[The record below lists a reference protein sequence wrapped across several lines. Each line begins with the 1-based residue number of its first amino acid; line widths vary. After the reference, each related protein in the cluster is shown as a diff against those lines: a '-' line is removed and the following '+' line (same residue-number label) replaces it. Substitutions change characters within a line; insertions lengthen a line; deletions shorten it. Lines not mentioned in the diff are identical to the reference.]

1 MTSISFRASAR
12 TIDHLGKGQI
22 ADTPTAVSEL
32 WKNSYD
38 AYARNV
44 ALHTFDGPIQCAA
57 IIDNGCGM
65 TLSQI
70 INSWLVIGTNSKTK
84 KVALPEVDR
93 FGLNLRMTQGE
104 KGIGRLS
111 AAFLAPVSFLVTKKI
126 SGKFSA
132 VLIDWRL
139 FENPYLSLR
148 DINVPYTEFQD
159 ISDLKSICS
168 KLLTELKGNLFL
180 DAPLLTEDEI
190 DRKQVILDELE
201 KNETSKYKDIV
212 SRKLEIQASRIRY
225 AWNLLS
231 KDEKE
236 INEDIETTEEQIE
249 SFCCEYKFDDRC
261 AHTWKEFLKESE
273 LLDGS
278 SHGTGLFL
286 LDVNRE
292 LSLLT
297 NRGDRSVDNFELVSI
312 RESLTDTLK
321 AFTDPFDKSA
331 YCFTYE
337 IKAFAED
344 WAETTLLNDFDEFGY
359 EIFQLLEHRV
369 EGTIDEK
376 GWFKGTVVAWGQD
389 LGELTYPP
397 SISFENGTS
406 KVGKFD
412 IKLGA
417 FEQKGLSTLDDKTNE
432 FVDKRSDGDHGIL
445 IFRDGLRVLPYGRTD
460 YDFFDIEARRGTNA
474 GRYFWANRRT
484 FGQISLNQVD
494 NILLKDKAGREG
506 FIKNQAARELKELV
520 IDHLINF
527 ADKHFGGKSDERKI
541 RLEIFNKE
549 KTIRKEAQKKA
560 NKQTQTSF
568 KESITN
574 KKPKLDE
581 KLIEAKKLY
590 KELEQGLDGSLQKLE
605 QLILLTND
613 LESIRGELKT
623 PTKPSKLTDK
633 MESSYREYRDLYN
646 EFSELMRV
654 SQEKINHF
662 EVSLSNKSPIKTA
675 KKHFDSKQSLLNKQV
690 SKYEKLVLSKLDKLN
705 IRWQRDASD
714 DRGKFHEEAISILES
729 VSDVDSLESHLNTLE
744 SIYINLADNHTV
756 KYESLLRALDRLD
769 NGVNLDA
776 AFSMAEEEKVYFEHK
791 AKQLQSLAQLG
802 ISVEVMGHEIEQQ
815 DQLVTR
821 GLNSLPSEI
830 RAHPGYKTAY
840 NAHKQLTSQIRFLS
854 PLKLS
859 GYQARQDIDGTMIES
874 HIKQFFRDRFERQRV
889 EFIVSNSF
897 KNIQI
902 RDLPSRIY
910 PVFVNLVNNA
920 MYWVCLSEVRT
931 IKIDVIDGL
940 VVIGNTGPAI
950 DEDDI
955 SRLFE
960 LFYSRRTN
968 GHGVGLYLCKENLAI
983 AQHKI
988 WYAEL
993 ADQQLFKTGANF
1005 VMEFNGM
1012 EYKG

>member
-190 DRKQVILDELE
+190 DRKQAILDELE

-236 INEDIETTEEQIE
+236 INEDIDTTEEQIE

-369 EGTIDEK
+369 EAQLMK
-376 GWFKGTVVAWGQD
+376 
-389 LGELTYPP
+389 
-397 SISFENGTS
+397 
-406 KVGKFD
+406 KVG
-412 IKLGA
+412 
-417 FEQKGLSTLDDKTNE
+417 
-432 FVDKRSDGDHGIL
+432 
-445 IFRDGLRVLPYGRTD
+445 
-460 YDFFDIEARRGTNA
+460 
-474 GRYFWANRRT
+474 
-484 FGQISLNQVD
+484 
-494 NILLKDKAGREG
+494 LKV
-506 FIKNQAARELKELV
+506 Q
-520 IDHLINF
+520 
-527 ADKHFGGKSDERKI
+527 
-541 RLEIFNKE
+541 
-549 KTIRKEAQKKA
+549 
-560 NKQTQTSF
+560 
-568 KESITN
+568 
-574 KKPKLDE
+574 
-581 KLIEAKKLY
+581 
-590 KELEQGLDGSLQKLE
+590 
-605 QLILLTND
+605 
-613 LESIRGELKT
+613 
-623 PTKPSKLTDK
+623 
-633 MESSYREYRDLYN
+633 
-646 EFSELMRV
+646 
-654 SQEKINHF
+654 
-662 EVSLSNKSPIKTA
+662 
-675 KKHFDSKQSLLNKQV
+675 
-690 SKYEKLVLSKLDKLN
+690 
-705 IRWQRDASD
+705 
-714 DRGKFHEEAISILES
+714 
-729 VSDVDSLESHLNTLE
+729 
-744 SIYINLADNHTV
+744 
-756 KYESLLRALDRLD
+756 
-769 NGVNLDA
+769 
-776 AFSMAEEEKVYFEHK
+776 
-791 AKQLQSLAQLG
+791 
-802 ISVEVMGHEIEQQ
+802 
-815 DQLVTR
+815 
-821 GLNSLPSEI
+821 
-830 RAHPGYKTAY
+830 
-840 NAHKQLTSQIRFLS
+840 
-854 PLKLS
+854 
-859 GYQARQDIDGTMIES
+859 
-874 HIKQFFRDRFERQRV
+874 
-889 EFIVSNSF
+889 
-897 KNIQI
+897 
-902 RDLPSRIY
+902 
-910 PVFVNLVNNA
+910 
-920 MYWVCLSEVRT
+920 
-931 IKIDVIDGL
+931 
-940 VVIGNTGPAI
+940 
-950 DEDDI
+950 
-955 SRLFE
+955 
-960 LFYSRRTN
+960 
-968 GHGVGLYLCKENLAI
+968 
-983 AQHKI
+983 
-988 WYAEL
+988 
-993 ADQQLFKTGANF
+993 
-1005 VMEFNGM
+1005 
-1012 EYKG
+1012 